1 MTEYSTGE
9 FRNFRIPPGLG
20 KKIASIGVVIACL
33 IVVAGSTGIV
43 GAGQRGVVL
52 RFGAVTGVIIPLA
65 DQVDPDSEIPRFC
78 RLFQQGLASGYHRS
92 HLELPVECQHQ
103 VSAEFDRVAK
113 AVQSVAGKQTEQDR
127 MDTPRP

>member
-52 RFGAVTGVIIPLA
+52 RFGAVTGVIKEEGLYSKIPLA

-92 HLELPVECQHQ
+92 HLELPVECQHRG
-103 VSAEFDRVAK
+103 SAEFDRVAK
-113 AVQSVAGKQTEQDR
+113 MVNRQVPQGGTK
-127 MDTPRP
+127 